1 MNTAKGAALL
11 LVLWTLVLLS
21 ALMLSIVRTVQVE
34 SSQARRLL
42 DRTQALACAEA
53 GLILAINGLLNGSP
67 SGWDVDGQPHTVS
80 FSDATLNV
88 IVESERAKVDFNN
101 ASPQIL
107 RRLLVS
113 SHAAVG
119 QAQQLATLQQ
129 QRQPPQFPMHSL
141 ETLLTLPGMDADLYQ
156 RLLPHL
162 TLWSYMGAPD
172 PAIASPALRKLL
184 GIAAKNTV
192 IAATNT
198 ALNIRSRA
206 TLSNRSTAEIQA
218 VVQLTN
224 SNGRPPAVSR
234 FAVGRMK
241 LGNVWLR
248 SANDAFRAQWAS
260 SSLPGFLHWWKLQ
273 LIELMPPMLR
283 AFLIPNT
290 QVRLARWQGNALLD
304 EAGMPWEEN
313 VQDERDCV
321 LVIGLDQ
328 VLLRHLRLP
337 VAAAGDLPAVLEFE
351 IDKYM
356 PLRSEQVY
364 WASKRV
370 DSGSA
375 TELELI
381 WIVVMREHFDALMQ
395 QACGSARLFD
405 SVDVAT
411 EDGGR
416 LHVNLAPARY
426 LRAKRSLRRNVNR
439 GLTLLAVGL
448 MLTAMFL
455 WLDGRQSTLNN
466 MTSQLVQLRQQ
477 VQEIETQ
484 NAKTLSQQQSG
495 ESLDTRKLHGLV
507 MGAILNDLSSCIPQ
521 DTWLV
526 QMEINAEGYV
536 SFNGLSAQASE
547 LIKQLQ
553 ACKHIT
559 SPQFQGPI
567 QPDPATGSEAFTLT
581 ATLSETD
588 NAHVQTP

>member
-1 MNTAKGAALL
+1 M
-11 LVLWTLVLLS
+11 
-21 ALMLSIVRTVQVE
+21 R
-34 SSQARRLL
+34 
-42 DRTQALACAEA
+42 
-53 GLILAINGLLNGSP
+53 
-67 SGWDVDGQPHTVS
+67 
-80 FSDATLNV
+80 
-88 IVESERAKVDFNN
+88 
-101 ASPQIL
+101 
-107 RRLLVS
+107 
-113 SHAAVG
+113 
-119 QAQQLATLQQ
+119 
-129 QRQPPQFPMHSL
+129 
-141 ETLLTLPGMDADLYQ
+141 
-156 RLLPHL
+156 
-162 TLWSYMGAPD
+162 
-172 PAIASPALRKLL
+172 
-184 GIAAKNTV
+184 
-192 IAATNT
+192 
-198 ALNIRSRA
+198 
-206 TLSNRSTAEIQA
+206 
-218 VVQLTN
+218 
-224 SNGRPPAVSR
+224 
-234 FAVGRMK
+234 

-248 SANDAFRAQWAS
+248 SANDAFRAQWAG

-290 QVRLARWQGNALLD
+290 QVRLARWQGHALLD

-364 WASKRV
+364 CASKRV

-395 QACGSARLFD
+395 QACGGARLFD

-439 GLTLLAVGL
+439 GLTLFAVGL
-448 MLTAMFL
+448 MLTAMFS
-455 WLDGRQSTLNN
+455 WLDVRQSTLNN

-526 QMEINAEGYV
+526 QMEINAEGYA

-553 ACKHIT
+553 ACKRVT

-567 QPDPATGSEAFTLT
+567 QPDPATGSEAFNLT